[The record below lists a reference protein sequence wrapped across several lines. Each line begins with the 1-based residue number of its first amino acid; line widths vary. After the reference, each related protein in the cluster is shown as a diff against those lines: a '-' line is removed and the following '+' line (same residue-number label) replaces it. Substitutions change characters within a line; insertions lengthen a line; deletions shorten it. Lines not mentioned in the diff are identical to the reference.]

1 LFQPLL
7 DQVRA
12 ESSGARARESVRAL
26 ARFHRVQASPGY
38 DQASAWIAERAAAAG
53 LEVQVD
59 SVPGDGS
66 TFPRAAHAGRV
77 VERAACALGA
87 IERGVRYR
95 DVEAEPLSVVLRSVP
110 ARGRHAVVSVGEG
123 TEPQHYQGIA
133 VEGRVVLASGGVHR
147 VHELAVLER
156 GAAGILTDT
165 RRLVPPVRERDDE
178 RDALNYTSFWWSEDE
193 PRGWG
198 FVVSPRVGDRLRER
212 LAAGA
217 TLELEVDLES
227 RAFPTSI
234 PLLSARLRGR
244 DDAEILVVSHLCH
257 PQPSANDNASGA
269 AANLET
275 ARTLA
280 ALWRRRS
287 SAPRRS
293 LRFLWVPELTGTC
306 AFLGSDPARAA
317 RLVAALNLD
326 MVGESQERC
335 GSAFLLEH
343 PPCFAASFAEELLAR
358 IRARAVDWVS
368 SYSGPGHYSMTRMAE
383 VPYGGGSDHALLVDP
398 EVGVPCPLLIQWP
411 DRFYHSSHDT
421 PDKTD
426 PDSLALAVR
435 CAATYAGFLGD
446 AGPDEVAW
454 LSAVATRGAR
464 RRILVALDE
473 PDPERGVER
482 ETLRASRAIASL
494 ARLEVPAAVREGAV
508 RELEAFVRREA
519 AERSTASPVA
529 ASQAGSDSRRPRRR
543 AGHAL
548 GFLPRLL
555 PGWRSLSRDQE
566 TSYVPLQVPRNVAD
580 PWIGAAWTHAAG
592 KQRYRQR
599 HGGRGAGRSGRAEL
613 ALLVDEFS
621 ETVPTETETTGL
633 PFHTTPTRRHR
644 MPCCLPYRRASPE
657 AGNGTIWSRSSLT
670 PSIVRACAQSS
681 RRPLGAGAA
690 PAAAGEA
697 QDPAIADRAERARR
711 ARTHARDLGK
721 WRSRRDDGRGRARA
735 RRRLRPNRRSA
746 AGIGSRVGRVPPNSG
761 AACAPRCGMRCG
773 SSPGNGSSVSFRARM
788 RDRRSMRGSPTPRP
802 SWPAMCRERVAPR
815 TFRRHCHSKRW
826 WSVNRCRRTSRRT
839 GRFCSP

>member
-1 LFQPLL
+1 MFQPLL

-12 ESSGARARESVRAL
+12 ESSGARALESVRAL

-66 TFPRAAHAGRV
+66 TRFLGQPMPEGWSCARAVAILHDGGAT
-77 VERAACALGA
+77 ERLC
-87 IERGVRYR
+87 

-519 AERSTASPVA
+519 AARSTASPVA
-529 ASQAGSDSRRPRRR
+529 ASPAGSDSRRPRRR

-555 PGWRSLSRDQE
+555 PGWRSLSRDE
-566 TSYVPLQVPRNVAD
+566 RE
-580 PWIGAAWTHAAG
+580 AW
-592 KQRYRQR
+592 RRV
-599 HGGRGAGRSGRAEL
+599 EL
-613 ALLVDEFS
+613 ATPDAALLGDVAWQACDGTRSLAEIARLVWL
-621 ETVPTETETTGL
+621 ETG
-633 PFHTTPTRRHR
+633 R
-644 MPCCLPYRRASPE
+644 
-657 AGNGTIWSRSSLT
+657 
-670 PSIVRACAQSS
+670 
-681 RRPLGAGAA
+681 
-690 PAAAGEA
+690 EA
-697 QDPAIADRAERARR
+697 QPFVGELFGLTAR
-711 ARTHARDLGK
+711 LGLTE
-721 WRSRRDDGRGRARA
+721 WVEG
-735 RRRLRPNRRSA
+735 
-746 AGIGSRVGRVPPNSG
+746 
-761 AACAPRCGMRCG
+761 
-773 SSPGNGSSVSFRARM
+773 
-788 RDRRSMRGSPTPRP
+788 
-802 SWPAMCRERVAPR
+802 
-815 TFRRHCHSKRW
+815 
-826 WSVNRCRRTSRRT
+826 
-839 GRFCSP
+839 